1 MLSNTKKTAALYL
14 IVAIFVAIGLF
25 FLIKKDTYLAFAV
38 PIVIGVLLLYIFS
51 LDKVLLLTALVT
63 PLSVNLQSLDVRL
76 ALSLPSE
83 PMLAGLLVLFIA
95 KLL

>member
-38 PIVIGVLLLYIFS
+38 PIVIGVQIIF
-51 LDKVLLLTALVT
+51 
-63 PLSVNLQSLDVRL
+63 
-76 ALSLPSE
+76 
-83 PMLAGLLVLFIA
+83 
-95 KLL
+95 

>member
-63 PLSVNLQSLDVRL
+63 PLSVTLQ
-76 ALSLPSE
+76 
-83 PMLAGLLVLFIA
+83 
-95 KLL
+95 